1 MVYRSDPLD
10 AAFGA
15 LADGTRRAILAQ
27 LARGDCTISE
37 IARNFAITL
46 PAVSKHVRVLER
58 AGLAVVRQEG
68 RVRRCELV
76 ATPLRD
82 AAGWIDRYRRFWEAS
97 FDRLAD
103 YLDETLTEENAAC
116 PTPAPRRRR
125 TSSPSSSAAPSP
137 RRGNA
142 SSPRGRR
149 PKP

>member
-27 LARGDCTISE
+27 LASGERTISE
-37 IARNFAITL
+37 IARNFSITL

-68 RVRRCELV
+68 RVRRCGLV

-103 YLDETLTEENAAC
+103 YLDETLTEED
-116 PTPAPRRRR
+116 PAWPAPPPRRRR
-125 TSSPSSSAAPSP
+125 TPSPSSSAASSP

-142 SSPRGRR
+142 SSPHGRR